1 MERKSRNTLCLF
13 TMNFPDGNSEEFLMA
28 ELPFLLQK
36 FDEIRVYPIY
46 SGKIELQRVLSDKI
60 KVIHHGHKIEEGVSW
75 LKLLVNIKFLIS
87 AFVLD
92 LNFYGAIKTIKNIKY
107 WIIYSNKVLGM
118 LQFFKTDIST
128 IEKPVFYSYWSLEWL
143 SVFSLIDF
151 GKEKQFVSRMLGIDV
166 YEERHINGFVPWRR
180 FSLMGAKKLFP
191 NSLKSLEYVNAKHP
205 NLRIKKSYLGTNDIN
220 KKRNKKAELVLL
232 SSSRLIDLKRVYLI
246 PPIVQKLHQ
255 KLVWMHWG
263 DEGRDKVRAF
273 SAAKSFLNEST
284 YQFYPHES
292 DVSKLYDF
300 YNEHNNAIFIHLS
313 ETEGLPTSLIEA
325 ASMGF
330 PIICTDAGGSRE
342 VVSHGVNGFVLPIN
356 FQIEEAVQSI
366 NKLLASKALREQFGI
381 ASRRIWEQNFS
392 ADNNYPDFIKRHIL
406 N

>member
-1 MERKSRNTLCLF
+1 
-13 TMNFPDGNSEEFLMA
+13 
-28 ELPFLLQK
+28 
-36 FDEIRVYPIY
+36 
-46 SGKIELQRVLSDKI
+46 
-60 KVIHHGHKIEEGVSW
+60 
-75 LKLLVNIKFLIS
+75 
-87 AFVLD
+87 
-92 LNFYGAIKTIKNIKY
+92 
-107 WIIYSNKVLGM
+107 
-118 LQFFKTDIST
+118 
-128 IEKPVFYSYWSLEWL
+128 
-143 SVFSLIDF
+143 
-151 GKEKQFVSRMLGIDV
+151 
-166 YEERHINGFVPWRR
+166 
-180 FSLMGAKKLFP
+180 
-191 NSLKSLEYVNAKHP
+191 
-205 NLRIKKSYLGTNDIN
+205 
-220 KKRNKKAELVLL
+220 
-232 SSSRLIDLKRVYLI
+232 
-246 PPIVQKLHQ
+246 
-255 KLVWMHWG
+255 MHWG

>member
-1 MERKSRNTLCLF
+1 
-13 TMNFPDGNSEEFLMA
+13 
-28 ELPFLLQK
+28 
-36 FDEIRVYPIY
+36 
-46 SGKIELQRVLSDKI
+46 
-60 KVIHHGHKIEEGVSW
+60 
-75 LKLLVNIKFLIS
+75 
-87 AFVLD
+87 
-92 LNFYGAIKTIKNIKY
+92 
-107 WIIYSNKVLGM
+107 
-118 LQFFKTDIST
+118 
-128 IEKPVFYSYWSLEWL
+128 
-143 SVFSLIDF
+143 
-151 GKEKQFVSRMLGIDV
+151 
-166 YEERHINGFVPWRR
+166 
-180 FSLMGAKKLFP
+180 MGAKKLFP

-263 DEGRDKVRAF
+263 DEGRDKVRVF